1 MFQID
6 IIDRK
11 LLELL
16 QLNSN
21 RGIKELAFEVG
32 LTATPVYERIK
43 RLEKNGI
50 IKKYSI
56 EINREKVGLELMV
69 FCQVS
74 LQTHSKTLI
83 ERFEAAVKQM
93 TEVVEVFHISG
104 EFDYL
109 LKVVCH
115 DNKQYHDFLI
125 HKLSKLEMVAKVQSN
140 FVMYETKEFKYYPI
154 P

>member
-1 MFQID
+1 MNKLDSVD
-6 IIDRK
+6 IK

-21 RGIKELAFEVG
+21 KGIKELALEVG

-43 RLEKNGI
+43 RLEKSGV
-50 IKKYSI
+50 IKKYGI
-56 EINREKVGLELMV
+56 EINKEKVGLNLTV

-74 LQTHSKTLI
+74 LQTHSKSLI
-83 ERFEAAVKQM
+83 ERFESAVKHM
-93 TEVVEVFHISG
+93 NEVVEVFHISG

-115 DNKQYHDFLI
+115 DNKEYHDFLI
-125 HKLSKLEMVAKVQSN
+125 HRLSKLEMVAKVQSN
-140 FVMYETKEFKYYPI
+140 FVMAETKEFGFYPI
-154 P
+154 S